1 MLQELFDITVL
12 LNVVL
17 EHPFLLYYT
26 DDSCQLTG
34 MLSLFY
40 DYRNYR

>member
-1 MLQELFDITVL
+1 MQQELFDVIVL

-26 DDSCQLTG
+26 DDSCQL
-34 MLSLFY
+34 
-40 DYRNYR
+40 